1 MSKTI
6 LITGTSQGIGH
17 ALTKLLLING
27 YRVIGTNTTGIDNI
41 NENNYKSF
49 SLNLAN
55 FDSIAAFENNFQLDN
70 IKIDIL
76 INNAGIGP
84 DLDFELPEETSF
96 KKTFDVNVTG
106 TTFFTEQMLQY
117 LNIGGKIVNISSKM
131 GSVDVCEKSDS
142 VAYRMSKAALNMY
155 TKILSNRL
163 EGKQLVA
170 SVHPGWVRTN
180 IAKSNV
186 NGRLSPEES
195 AQKIFQFITSDF
207 KTGIFWNMETEAECT
222 WQIFTHGYSF

>member
-1 MSKTI
+1 MNTI

-27 YRVIGTNTTGIDNI
+27 YKVIGTSTTGIDNI
-41 NENNYKSF
+41 NEHNYKSY
-49 SLNLAN
+49 SLHLSNL
-55 FDSIAAFENNFQLDN
+55 DSIAAFENIFQTEN
-70 IKIDIL
+70 IKVDIL

-84 DLDFELPEETSF
+84 DLDFELPEEMSF
-96 KKTFDVNVTG
+96 QKTFDVNVTG
-106 TTFFTEQMLQY
+106 TTFFTEQMLQH
-117 LNIGGKIVNISSKM
+117 LNVGGKIINISSKM
-131 GSVDVCEKSDS
+131 GSIDVCEKNDS

-163 EGKQLVA
+163 ECKQLVA

-180 IAKSNV
+180 ISKSNI

-195 AQKIFQFITSDF
+195 AQKILEFITSDF
-207 KTGIFWNMETEAECT
+207 RSGIFWNVETETECP
-222 WQIFTHGYSF
+222 W

>member
-1 MSKTI
+1 MSKAI
-6 LITGTSQGIGH
+6 LLTGTSQGIGH

-49 SLNLAN
+49 ALDLSNL
-55 FDSIAAFENNFQLDN
+55 DSIAAFEKNLQIEN

-84 DLDFELPEETSF
+84 DLDFDLPEEISF
-96 KKTFDVNVTG
+96 QKTFDVNVTG
-106 TTFFTEQMLQY
+106 TTFFTEQMLQH
-117 LNIGGKIVNISSKM
+117 LNVGGKIINISSKM
-131 GSVDVCEKSDS
+131 GSIDVCEKNDS

-163 EGKQLVA
+163 EGKQFVA

-180 IAKSNV
+180 ISKSNI

-195 AQKIFQFITSDF
+195 AQKIFEFITSDF
-207 KTGIFWNMETEAECT
+207 KTGIFWNVETEAECT
-222 WQIFTHGYSF
+222 W

>member
-6 LITGTSQGIGH
+6 LITGTSQGIGY

-84 DLDFELPEETSF
+84 DLDFDLPEETSF

-106 TTFFTEQMLQY
+106 TIFFTEQMLQY

-207 KTGIFWNMETEAECT
+207 KTGIFWNVETEAECT
-222 WQIFTHGYSF
+222 W

>member
-6 LITGTSQGIGH
+6 LLTGTSQGIGYS
-17 ALTKLLLING
+17 LTKLLLING
-27 YRVIGTNTTGIDNI
+27 YSVIGTSTTGIDNI

-49 SLNLAN
+49 ALDLSNL
-55 FDSIAAFENNFQLDN
+55 DSIDAFKKNFQLDN
-70 IKIDIL
+70 IKFDIL

-84 DLDFELPEETSF
+84 DLDFDLPEETSF
-96 KKTFDVNVTG
+96 QKTFDVNVTG
-106 TTFFTEQMLQY
+106 TTFFTEQMLQH
-117 LNIGGKIVNISSKM
+117 LNVGGKIINISSKM
-131 GSVDVCEKSDS
+131 GSIDVCEKNDS

-163 EGKQLVA
+163 EGKQFVA

-180 IAKSNV
+180 IVKSNV

-207 KTGIFWNMETEAECT
+207 KTGIFWNVETEAECT
-222 WQIFTHGYSF
+222 W

>member
-1 MSKTI
+1 MSTI

-17 ALTKLLLING
+17 ALTRLLLING
-27 YRVIGTNTTGIDNI
+27 YSVIGTNTTGIDNI

-49 SLNLAN
+49 ALDLSNI
-55 FDSIAAFENNFQLDN
+55 DSIAAFEKKLQIEN

-84 DLDFELPEETSF
+84 DLDFELPEAISF

-106 TTFFTEQMLQY
+106 TTFFTEQMLQF
-117 LNIGGKIVNISSKM
+117 LNVGGKIVNISSKM
-131 GSVDVCEKSDS
+131 GSIDVCEKNDS

-163 EGKQLVA
+163 AGKQLIA

-180 IAKSNV
+180 ISKSNI

-195 AQKIFQFITSDF
+195 AQKIFEFMSSDF
-207 KTGIFWNMETEAECT
+207 KTGTFWNVETEAECT
-222 WQIFTHGYSF
+222 W

>member
-1 MSKTI
+1 MSKSV

-41 NENNYKSF
+41 NDNNYKSF
-49 SLNLAN
+49 SLDLSNLN
-55 FDSIAAFENNFQLDN
+55 SITAFEKNLQIEN

-84 DLDFELPEETSF
+84 DLDFELPEAISF

-106 TTFFTEQMLQY
+106 TTLFTEQMLQY
-117 LNIGGKIVNISSKM
+117 LNVGGKIVNISSKM
-131 GSVDVCEKSDS
+131 GSIDVCEKSDS

-163 EGKQLVA
+163 AGKQLVA

-180 IAKSNV
+180 IAQSNV

-207 KTGIFWNMETEAECT
+207 KTSNFWNVETEAECT
-222 WQIFTHGYSF
+222 W

>member
-1 MSKTI
+1 MNTI

-27 YRVIGTNTTGIDNI
+27 YSVIGTSKTGIDNV
-41 NENNYKSF
+41 NEDNYKSC
-49 SLNLAN
+49 SLDLSNL
-55 FDSIAAFENNFQLDN
+55 DSIAAFENNFQTEN
-70 IKIDIL
+70 IKVDIL

-84 DLDFELPEETSF
+84 DLDFELPEAISF
-96 KKTFDVNVTG
+96 QKTFDVNVTG
-106 TTFFTEQMLQY
+106 TTFFTEQMLQH
-117 LNIGGKIVNISSKM
+117 LNVGGKIINISSKM
-131 GSVDVCEKSDS
+131 GSIDVCEKNDS

-163 EGKQLVA
+163 EGKQFVA

-180 IAKSNV
+180 ISKSNI

-195 AQKIFQFITSDF
+195 AQKIFEFITSDF
-207 KTGIFWNMETEAECT
+207 KTGTFWNVETEAECT
-222 WQIFTHGYSF
+222 W

>member
-1 MSKTI
+1 MKTI

-27 YRVIGTNTTGIDNI
+27 YRVIGTSTTGIDNI
-41 NENNYKSF
+41 NENNYKSLALDL
-49 SLNLAN
+49 SNL
-55 FDSIAAFENNFQLDN
+55 DSIASFENNIQTEN
-70 IKIDIL
+70 IKVDIL

-84 DLDFELPEETSF
+84 DLDFELPEEISF

-106 TTFFTEQMLQY
+106 TTFFTEQMLQH
-117 LNIGGKIVNISSKM
+117 LNVGGKIINISSKM
-131 GSVDVCEKSDS
+131 GSINVCEKNDS

-163 EGKQLVA
+163 EGKQFVA

-180 IAKSNV
+180 ISKSNI

-195 AQKIFQFITSDF
+195 AQKIFEFISSDF
-207 KTGIFWNMETEAECT
+207 KTGTFWNVETEAECT
-222 WQIFTHGYSF
+222 W

>member
-1 MSKTI
+1 MSKSV

-27 YRVIGTNTTGIDNI
+27 YNVIGTNTTGIDNI
-41 NENNYKSF
+41 NANNYKSC
-49 SLNLAN
+49 SLDLSNLV
-55 FDSIAAFENNFQLDN
+55 SIAAFEKNLQIEN

-84 DLDFELPEETSF
+84 DLDFELPEAISF
-96 KKTFDVNVTG
+96 QKTFDVNVTG
-106 TTFFTEQMLQY
+106 TTFFTEQMLQH
-117 LNIGGKIVNISSKM
+117 LNVGGKIINISSKM
-131 GSVDVCEKSDS
+131 GSIDICEKNDS

-163 EGKQLVA
+163 AGKQLVA

-180 IAKSNV
+180 ISKSNI

-195 AQKIFQFITSDF
+195 AQKIFEFMSSEF
-207 KTGIFWNMETEAECT
+207 KTGTFWNVETEAECT
-222 WQIFTHGYSF
+222 W

>member
-27 YRVIGTNTTGIDNI
+27 YRVIGTNTTGIDII

-49 SLNLAN
+49 SLDLAN

-84 DLDFELPEETSF
+84 DLDFDLPEETSF

-117 LNIGGKIVNISSKM
+117 FNIGGKIVNISSKM

-207 KTGIFWNMETEAECT
+207 KTGIFWNVETEAECT
-222 WQIFTHGYSF
+222 W

>member
-1 MSKTI
+1 MNTV

-27 YRVIGTNTTGIDNI
+27 YKVIGTSTTGIDNI
-41 NENNYKSF
+41 NEHNYKSY
-49 SLNLAN
+49 SLDLSNL
-55 FDSIAAFENNFQLDN
+55 DSIAAFENNFQSDN

-84 DLDFELPEETSF
+84 DLDFELPEEISF
-96 KKTFDVNVTG
+96 QNTFDVNVKG
-106 TTFFTEQMLQY
+106 TTFFTEQMLQH
-117 LNIGGKIVNISSKM
+117 LNVGGKIINISSKM
-131 GSVDVCEKSDS
+131 GSIDVCKKNDS

-163 EGKQLVA
+163 EDKQFVA

-180 IAKSNV
+180 ISKSNI

-195 AQKIFQFITSDF
+195 AQKIFEFITSDF
-207 KTGIFWNMETEAECT
+207 KTGTFWNVETETECT
-222 WQIFTHGYSF
+222 W

>member
-1 MSKTI
+1 MNTI

-27 YRVIGTNTTGIDNI
+27 YKVIGTSTTGIDNI
-41 NENNYKSF
+41 NEHNYKSY
-49 SLNLAN
+49 SLDLSNL
-55 FDSIAAFENNFQLDN
+55 DSIAAFEKNLQIEN

-84 DLDFELPEETSF
+84 DLDFDLPEEISF
-96 KKTFDVNVTG
+96 QKTFDVNVTG
-106 TTFFTEQMLQY
+106 TTFFTEQMLQH
-117 LNIGGKIVNISSKM
+117 LNVGGKIINISSKM
-131 GSVDVCEKSDS
+131 GSIDVCEKNDS

-163 EGKQLVA
+163 AGKQLVS

-207 KTGIFWNMETEAECT
+207 KTGIFWNVETEAECT
-222 WQIFTHGYSF
+222 W

>member
-6 LITGTSQGIGH
+6 LMTGTSQGIGH
-17 ALTKLLLING
+17 ALTKLLLISG
-27 YRVIGTNTTGIDNI
+27 YSIIGTNTTGFDNI
-41 NENNYKSF
+41 NKYNYKSF
-49 SLNLAN
+49 SLDLSNL
-55 FDSIAAFENNFQLDN
+55 DSIAAFEKNFQSDN

-76 INNAGIGP
+76 INNTGIGP
-84 DLDFELPEETSF
+84 DLDFDLPEEISF
-96 KKTFDVNVTG
+96 KKTFDVNVIG

-117 LNIGGKIVNISSKM
+117 LNIGGKIINISSKM
-131 GSVDVCEKSDS
+131 GSIDFCEKNDS

-163 EGKQLVA
+163 AGKQLVA

-195 AQKIFQFITSDF
+195 AQKIFQFIKSDF
-207 KTGIFWNMETEAECT
+207 KSGIFWNVETEVEST
-222 WQIFTHGYSF
+222 W

>member
-1 MSKTI
+1 MSKSV

-41 NENNYKSF
+41 NENNYKSC
-49 SLNLAN
+49 SLELSNL
-55 FDSIAAFENNFQLDN
+55 DSIAAFEKNFQSDN

-84 DLDFELPEETSF
+84 DLDFELPEEISF

-117 LNIGGKIVNISSKM
+117 LNVGGKIINISSKM
-131 GSVDVCEKSDS
+131 GSIDICEKNDS

-163 EGKQLVA
+163 EGKQFVA

-180 IAKSNV
+180 ISKSNI

-195 AQKIFQFITSDF
+195 AQKIFEFITSDF
-207 KTGIFWNMETEAECT
+207 KTGIFWNVETEAECT
-222 WQIFTHGYSF
+222 W

>member
-1 MSKTI
+1 MIKTI

-27 YRVIGTNTTGIDNI
+27 YRVIGTNTSGIDNI
-41 NENNYKSF
+41 NDNNYKSF
-49 SLNLAN
+49 SLDLSNL
-55 FDSIAAFENNFQLDN
+55 DSITTFEKNLQIEN

-84 DLDFELPEETSF
+84 DLDFELPEEISF

-106 TTFFTEQMLQY
+106 TTFFTEQMLQH
-117 LNIGGKIVNISSKM
+117 LTIGGKILNISSKM
-131 GSVDVCEKSDS
+131 GSIDVCEKSDS

-207 KTGIFWNMETEAECT
+207 KTGTFWNVETEAECT
-222 WQIFTHGYSF
+222 W

>member
-1 MSKTI
+1 MSKSV

-27 YRVIGTNTTGIDNI
+27 YSVIGTSTTGIDNI
-41 NENNYKSF
+41 NANNYKSC
-49 SLNLAN
+49 SLELSNL
-55 FDSIAAFENNFQLDN
+55 DSIAAFEKNFQSDN

-84 DLDFELPEETSF
+84 DLDFELPEEISF

-117 LNIGGKIVNISSKM
+117 LNVGGKIINISSKM
-131 GSVDVCEKSDS
+131 GSIDICEKNDS

-163 EGKQLVA
+163 EGKQFVA

-180 IAKSNV
+180 ISKSNI

-195 AQKIFQFITSDF
+195 AQKIFEFITSDF
-207 KTGIFWNMETEAECT
+207 KTGTFWNVETETECT
-222 WQIFTHGYSF
+222 W

>member
-1 MSKTI
+1 MSKAI
-6 LITGTSQGIGH
+6 LLTGTSQGIGH

-49 SLNLAN
+49 ALDLSNL
-55 FDSIAAFENNFQLDN
+55 DSIAAFEKNLQIEN

-84 DLDFELPEETSF
+84 DLDFDLPEEISF
-96 KKTFDVNVTG
+96 QKTFDVNVTG

-117 LNIGGKIVNISSKM
+117 LNVGGKIINISSKM
-131 GSVDVCEKSDS
+131 GSIDVCEKNDS

-180 IAKSNV
+180 ISKSNI

-207 KTGIFWNMETEAECT
+207 KTGTFWNVETEAECT
-222 WQIFTHGYSF
+222 W

>member
-1 MSKTI
+1 MNTI

-27 YRVIGTNTTGIDNI
+27 YKVIGTSTTGIDNI
-41 NENNYKSF
+41 NEHNYKSYLLDL
-49 SLNLAN
+49 SNL
-55 FDSIAAFENNFQLDN
+55 DSIAAFEKNLQIEN

-84 DLDFELPEETSF
+84 DLDFELPEEISF
-96 KKTFDVNVTG
+96 QKTFDVNVTG

-117 LNIGGKIVNISSKM
+117 LNVGGKIINISSKM
-131 GSVDVCEKSDS
+131 GSINVCEKNDS

-163 EGKQLVA
+163 EGKQFVA

-180 IAKSNV
+180 ISKSNI

-195 AQKIFQFITSDF
+195 AQKIFEFISSDF
-207 KTGIFWNMETEAECT
+207 KTGTFWNVETEAKCT
-222 WQIFTHGYSF
+222 W

>member
-17 ALTKLLLING
+17 ALTKLLLIND

-49 SLNLAN
+49 SLDLAN

-84 DLDFELPEETSF
+84 DLDFDLPEETSF

-207 KTGIFWNMETEAECT
+207 KTGIFWNVETEAECT
-222 WQIFTHGYSF
+222 W

>member
-1 MSKTI
+1 MSKSV

-27 YRVIGTNTTGIDNI
+27 YNVIGTSTTGIDNI
-41 NENNYKSF
+41 NENNYKF
-49 SLNLAN
+49 CSLDLSNL
-55 FDSIAAFENNFQLDN
+55 DSINAFEKNFQTEN

-84 DLDFELPEETSF
+84 DLDFELPEAISF
-96 KKTFDVNVTG
+96 QKTFDVNVTG
-106 TTFFTEQMLQY
+106 TTLFTEQMLQH
-117 LNIGGKIVNISSKM
+117 LNVGGKIINISSKM
-131 GSVDVCEKSDS
+131 GSIDICEKNDS

-163 EGKQLVA
+163 EGKQFVA

-180 IAKSNV
+180 ISKSNI

-195 AQKIFQFITSDF
+195 AQKIFEFINSDF
-207 KTGIFWNMETEAECT
+207 KTGTFWNVETEAECT
-222 WQIFTHGYSF
+222 W

>member
-70 IKIDIL
+70 INIDIL

-84 DLDFELPEETSF
+84 DLDFDLPEETSF

-207 KTGIFWNMETEAECT
+207 KTGTFWNVETEAECT
-222 WQIFTHGYSF
+222 W

>member
-49 SLNLAN
+49 ALDLSNL
-55 FDSIAAFENNFQLDN
+55 DSIVAFEKNLQIEN

-84 DLDFELPEETSF
+84 DLDFELPEEISF

-106 TTFFTEQMLQY
+106 TTFFTKQMIQHLT
-117 LNIGGKIVNISSKM
+117 IGGLIANYISFDALFLTMGIIQVIATIVQAKLLFL
-131 GSVDVCEKSDS
+131 K
-142 VAYRMSKAALNMY
+142 
-155 TKILSNRL
+155 
-163 EGKQLVA
+163 
-170 SVHPGWVRTN
+170 
-180 IAKSNV
+180 KSN
-186 NGRLSPEES
+186 
-195 AQKIFQFITSDF
+195 
-207 KTGIFWNMETEAECT
+207 
-222 WQIFTHGYSF
+222 

>member
-1 MSKTI
+1 MKAI

-27 YRVIGTNTTGIDNI
+27 YRVIGTSTTGIDNI
-41 NENNYKSF
+41 NENNYKSLALDL
-49 SLNLAN
+49 SNL
-55 FDSIAAFENNFQLDN
+55 DSIAAFDVHFQTENL
-70 IKIDIL
+70 KIDIL

-84 DLDFELPEETSF
+84 DLDFELPEEISF
-96 KKTFDVNVTG
+96 QKTFDVNVTG
-106 TTFFTEQMLQY
+106 TTFFTEQMLQH
-117 LNIGGKIVNISSKM
+117 LNVGGKIINISSKM
-131 GSVDVCEKSDS
+131 GSIDVCEKNDS

-163 EGKQLVA
+163 EGKQFVA

-180 IAKSNV
+180 ISKSNI

-195 AQKIFQFITSDF
+195 AQKIFEFISSDF
-207 KTGIFWNMETEAECT
+207 KTGTFWNVETETECT
-222 WQIFTHGYSF
+222 W

>member
-1 MSKTI
+1 MNTI

-27 YRVIGTNTTGIDNI
+27 YSVIGTSTTGFDNI
-41 NENNYKSF
+41 NENNYKSY
-49 SLNLAN
+49 SLDLSNL
-55 FDSIAAFENNFQLDN
+55 DSITAFNKNLQSEN

-84 DLDFELPEETSF
+84 DLDFELPEEISF

-106 TTFFTEQMLQY
+106 TAFFTEQMLQH
-117 LNIGGKIVNISSKM
+117 LNVGGKIINISSKM
-131 GSVDVCEKSDS
+131 GSIDVCEKNDS

-163 EGKQLVA
+163 KGKQLVA

-180 IAKSNV
+180 ISKSNI

-195 AQKIFQFITSDF
+195 AQKIFEFILSDF
-207 KTGIFWNMETEAECT
+207 KTGTFWNVETEAECT
-222 WQIFTHGYSF
+222 W

>member
-1 MSKTI
+1 MNTI

-27 YRVIGTNTTGIDNI
+27 YKVIGTSTTGIDNI
-41 NENNYKSF
+41 NEHNYKSY
-49 SLNLAN
+49 SLDLSNL
-55 FDSIAAFENNFQLDN
+55 DSIAAFEKNLQIEN

-76 INNAGIGP
+76 INNAGIGS
-84 DLDFELPEETSF
+84 DLDFELPEEISF
-96 KKTFDVNVTG
+96 QKTFDVNVTG

-117 LNIGGKIVNISSKM
+117 LNVGGKIINISSKM
-131 GSVDVCEKSDS
+131 GSINVCEKNDS

-163 EGKQLVA
+163 EGKQFVA

-180 IAKSNV
+180 ISKSNII
-186 NGRLSPEES
+186 GRLSPEES
-195 AQKIFQFITSDF
+195 AQKIFEFISSDF
-207 KTGIFWNMETEAECT
+207 KTGTFWNVETEAECT
-222 WQIFTHGYSF
+222 W

>member
-27 YRVIGTNTTGIDNI
+27 YSVIGTSTTGIDNI
-41 NENNYKSF
+41 NANSYKSY
-49 SLNLAN
+49 SLDLSNL
-55 FDSIAAFENNFQLDN
+55 DSIAAFKNNIQTAN
-70 IKIDIL
+70 IKVDIL

-84 DLDFELPEETSF
+84 DLDFELPEAISF
-96 KKTFDVNVTG
+96 QKTFNVNVTG
-106 TTFFTEQMLQY
+106 TTFFTEQMLQH

-163 EGKQLVA
+163 AGKQLVA

-207 KTGIFWNMETEAECT
+207 KSGIFWNVETNAECT
-222 WQIFTHGYSF
+222 W

>member
-49 SLNLAN
+49 SLDLSN

-84 DLDFELPEETSF
+84 DLDFDLPEETSF

-163 EGKQLVA
+163 EGKQLVS

-207 KTGIFWNMETEAECT
+207 KTGIFWNVETEAECT
-222 WQIFTHGYSF
+222 W

>member
-1 MSKTI
+1 MNTI

-27 YRVIGTNTTGIDNI
+27 YKVIGTSTTGIDNI
-41 NENNYKSF
+41 NEHNYKSY
-49 SLNLAN
+49 SLDLSNL
-55 FDSIAAFENNFQLDN
+55 DSIAAFENNFQSDN

-84 DLDFELPEETSF
+84 DLDFELPEEISF
-96 KKTFDVNVTG
+96 QNTFDVNVKG
-106 TTFFTEQMLQY
+106 TTFFTEQMLQH
-117 LNIGGKIVNISSKM
+117 LNVGGKIINISSKM
-131 GSVDVCEKSDS
+131 GSIDVCKKNDS

-163 EGKQLVA
+163 EDKQFVA

-180 IAKSNV
+180 ISKSNI

-195 AQKIFQFITSDF
+195 AQKIFEFITSDF
-207 KTGIFWNMETEAECT
+207 KTGTFWNVETETECT
-222 WQIFTHGYSF
+222 W

>member
-1 MSKTI
+1 MSTI

-17 ALTKLLLING
+17 ALTRLLLING
-27 YRVIGTNTTGIDNI
+27 YSVIGTNTTGIDNI

-49 SLNLAN
+49 ALDLSNI
-55 FDSIAAFENNFQLDN
+55 DSIAAFEKKLQIEN

-84 DLDFELPEETSF
+84 DLDFELPEAISF
-96 KKTFDVNVTG
+96 QKTFDVNVTG
-106 TTFFTEQMLQY
+106 TTFFTEQMLQH
-117 LNIGGKIVNISSKM
+117 LNVGGKIINISSKM
-131 GSVDVCEKSDS
+131 GSIDVCEKNDS

-163 EGKQLVA
+163 EGKQFVA

-180 IAKSNV
+180 IVKSNV

-195 AQKIFQFITSDF
+195 AQKIFHFISSDF
-207 KTGIFWNMETEAECT
+207 KTGIFWNVETEAECT
-222 WQIFTHGYSF
+222 W

>member
-1 MSKTI
+1 MNTI

-27 YRVIGTNTTGIDNI
+27 YKVIGTSTTGIDNI
-41 NENNYKSF
+41 NEHNYKSY
-49 SLNLAN
+49 SLDLSNL
-55 FDSIAAFENNFQLDN
+55 DSIAAFENNFQSDN

-84 DLDFELPEETSF
+84 DLDFELPEEISF
-96 KKTFDVNVTG
+96 QNTFDVNVKG
-106 TTFFTEQMLQY
+106 TTFFTEQMLQH
-117 LNIGGKIVNISSKM
+117 LNVGGKIINISSKM
-131 GSVDVCEKSDS
+131 GSIDVCEKNDS

-163 EGKQLVA
+163 EGKQFVA

-180 IAKSNV
+180 ISKSNI

-207 KTGIFWNMETEAECT
+207 K
-222 WQIFTHGYSF
+222 S